1 MSITMPDGRTYT
13 YLSDGLMVNGRRVT
27 EARVDGALVYP
38 RDEWPYWVRGTYK
51 LRSRSWPYVTGFYP
65 SSGPYLESMEA
76 TAEFGLRSRL
86 PLYVEERVATGG
98 MRYPVVHATHTNV
111 SFATPQGTGSMP
123 VVDARLSAESEYR
136 IASGAHVLR
145 PRESSS
151 GLTGD
156 YSVNLWGVRLWGTG
170 VPAAALGLAGHPA
183 TPSVTYDHEGRQ
195 RRTLVAVLAFD
206 RGEYT
211 LTVMSTTLEP
221 QNPTGDRHVRTF
233 SDTALGNFSLGCAWA
248 GEAVSYMS
256 TYIPGLTIAQMIEE
270 DPWITHGWLKTRWDC
285 ELTLEHSPSPWVSV
299 QEWADESWRQ
309 ADALERLLEGR

>member
-1 MSITMPDGRTYT
+1 MPDGRTYT

-38 RDEWPYWVRGTYK
+38 REEWPYWVRGTYG
-51 LRSRSWPYVTGFYP
+51 LRSRSWPYVTGLYP

-76 TAEFGLRSRL
+76 TAEFELRSRL

-98 MRYPVVHATHTNV
+98 MRYPVVHAILAYV
-111 SFATPQGTGSMP
+111 DFATPQGTGSMP

-136 IASGAHVLR
+136 IARGAHVLR

-156 YSVNLWGVRLWGTG
+156 YSVDLWGTRLWGTG
-170 VPAAALGLAGHPA
+170 VPAAALGLAA
-183 TPSVTYDHEGRQ
+183 WTTSVVYDHEGRQ
-195 RRTLVAVLAFD
+195 RRPLGAVLVFD
-206 RGEYT
+206 RGEYVS
-211 LTVMSTTLEP
+211 TVMSTTLEP
-221 QNPTGDRHVRTF
+221 QNPTGDYHVLTWP
-233 SDTALGNFSLGCAWA
+233 DKTLGSFSLGCAWA

-256 TYIPGLTIAQMIEE
+256 TYIPGKTIAQMIEAN
-270 DPWITHGWLKTRWDC
+270 PWITCGWLKTRWDC

-309 ADALERLLEGR
+309 ADALKRLLEGR

>member
-1 MSITMPDGRTYT
+1 MSVTMPDGRTYT

-76 TAEFGLRSRL
+76 TAEFELRSRL

-98 MRYPVVHATHTNV
+98 MRYPVVYATHTYV
-111 SFATPQGTGSMP
+111 YFASPQGSRSMP

-136 IASGAHVLR
+136 IARGAHVLH

-156 YSVNLWGVRLWGTG
+156 YSVDLWGVKLWGCG
-170 VPAAALGLAGHPA
+170 VPAAALGFALA
-183 TPSVTYDHEGRQ
+183 TSSVAYDHEGHQ
-195 RRTLVAVLAFD
+195 RHTLVAVLAFN

-211 LTVMSTTLEP
+211 STVMSTTLEP
-221 QNPTGDRHVRTF
+221 QNPTGDFHVLTW
-233 SDTALGNFSLGCAWA
+233 SDKALGNFSLGCAWA

-256 TYIPGLTIAQMIEE
+256 TYIPGKTIAQMIEAN
-270 DPWITHGWLKTRWDC
+270 PWITHGWLKTRWDC
-285 ELTLEHSPSPWVSV
+285 ELTLEHSPSPWGSV

-309 ADALERLLEGR
+309 ADALKRLLEGR

>member
-38 RDEWPYWVRGTYK
+38 REEWPYWVRGTYR
-51 LRSRSWPYVTGFYP
+51 LRSRTWPYVTGFYP

-86 PLYVEERVATGG
+86 PLYVEERAATGG
-98 MRYPVVHATHTNV
+98 MRYPVVHATHAHVN
-111 SFATPQGTGSMP
+111 FATHQGTGSMP

-136 IASGAHVLR
+136 IARGAHVLR

-156 YSVNLWGVRLWGTG
+156 YSVDLWGTRLWGCG
-170 VPAAALGLAGHPA
+170 VPAAALGLAAG
-183 TPSVTYDHEGRQ
+183 TPSVVYDHEGRQ
-195 RRTLVAVLAFD
+195 RRPLGAVLAFD
-206 RGEYT
+206 RGKYVS
-211 LTVMSTTLEP
+211 TVMSTTLEP
-221 QNPTGDRHVRTF
+221 QNPTGDYHVLTWL
-233 SDTALGNFSLGCAWA
+233 DKTLGSFSLGCAWA

-256 TYIPGLTIAQMIEE
+256 TYIPGKTIAQMIEAN
-270 DPWITHGWLKTRWDC
+270 PWITRGWLKTRWDC
-285 ELTLEHSPSPWVSV
+285 ELTLEHSPSPWGSV

-309 ADALERLLEGR
+309 ADALKRLLEGR

>member
-38 RDEWPYWVRGTYK
+38 REEWPYWVRGTYK

-76 TAEFGLRSRL
+76 TAEFELRSRL

-98 MRYPVVHATHTNV
+98 MRYPVVHATHTYV

-123 VVDARLSAESEYR
+123 VVDVRLSAESEYR
-136 IASGAHVLR
+136 IARGAHVLR

-156 YSVNLWGVRLWGTG
+156 YSVDLWGVQLWGTG

-183 TPSVTYDHEGRQ
+183 TPSVAYDHGGRQ

-211 LTVMSTTLEP
+211 STIMSTTLEP
-221 QNPTGDRHVRTF
+221 QNPTGDMHVRTF

-256 TYIPGLTIAQMIEE
+256 TYIPGLTIAQMIEA
-270 DPWITHGWLKTRWDC
+270 DPWITRGWLKTRWDC

-309 ADALERLLEGR
+309 ADALKRLLEGR

>member
-51 LRSRSWPYVTGFYP
+51 LRSRSWPYVTGFHP
-65 SSGPYLESMEA
+65 SSGLYLESMEA
-76 TAEFGLRSRL
+76 TAEFELRSRL

-98 MRYPVVHATHTNV
+98 MRYPVVHATHAHV
-111 SFATPQGTGSMP
+111 YFATTQGTRRMP

-136 IASGAHVLR
+136 IGRGAHVLR

-156 YSVNLWGVRLWGTG
+156 YSVDLWGVKLWGTG

-195 RRTLVAVLAFD
+195 RRTLVAVLVFD
-206 RGEYT
+206 RNEYT
-211 LTVMSTTLEP
+211 STIMSTTLEP
-221 QNPTGDRHVRTF
+221 QNPTGDYHVLTQ
-233 SDTALGNFSLGCAWA
+233 SDKALGRFSLGCAWA

-256 TYIPGLTIAQMIEE
+256 TYFPGLTIAQMIEA
-270 DPWITHGWLKTRWDC
+270 DPWVTRGWLKTRWDC
-285 ELTLEHSPSPWVSV
+285 ELTLEHSPSPWGSV

-309 ADALERLLEGR
+309 ADALGRLLEGR

>member
-98 MRYPVVHATHTNV
+98 MRYPVVHATHTHV
-111 SFATPQGTGSMP
+111 YFATPQGTGSMP
-123 VVDARLSAESEYR
+123 AVDARLSAESEYR
-136 IASGAHVLR
+136 IARGAHVLR

-156 YSVNLWGVRLWGTG
+156 YSVSLSGTKLWGCG
-170 VPAAALGLAGHPA
+170 VPAAALGLAAGAPF
-183 TPSVTYDHEGRQ
+183 VTYDHEGRQ
-195 RRTLVAVLAFD
+195 CRTLAAVLVFD

-211 LTVMSTTLEP
+211 STVMSTTLEP
-221 QNPTGDRHVRTF
+221 QNPTGDYHVLTW
-233 SDTALGNFSLGCAWA
+233 SDKVLGNFSLGCTWA

-256 TYIPGLTIAQMIEE
+256 TYMPGRTIAQMIEA
-270 DPWITHGWLKTRWDC
+270 DPWITRGWLKTRWDC
-285 ELTLEHSPSPWVSV
+285 ELTLEHSPSPWGSV

-309 ADALERLLEGR
+309 ADALKRLLEGR

>member
-76 TAEFGLRSRL
+76 TAEFELRSRL

-98 MRYPVVHATHTNV
+98 MRYPVVHATHTHV
-111 SFATPQGTGSMP
+111 YFASPQGSRSMP

-136 IASGAHVLR
+136 IARGAHVLR

-156 YSVNLWGVRLWGTG
+156 YSVDLWGVKLWGCG
-170 VPAAALGLAGHPA
+170 VPAAALGLALAG
-183 TPSVTYDHEGRQ
+183 PSVAYDHEGHQ
-195 RRTLVAVLAFD
+195 RHTLVAVLVFD
-206 RGEYT
+206 RDEYT
-211 LTVMSTTLEP
+211 STVMSTTLEP
-221 QNPTGDRHVRTF
+221 QNPTGDRHVRTS

-256 TYIPGLTIAQMIEE
+256 TYIPGLTIAQMIEA
-270 DPWITHGWLKTRWDC
+270 DPWVTHGWLKTRWDC
-285 ELTLEHSPSPWVSV
+285 ELTLEHSPSPWGSV

-309 ADALERLLEGR
+309 ADALKRLLEGR

>member
-51 LRSRSWPYVTGFYP
+51 LRSRSWPYVTGFHP

-76 TAEFGLRSRL
+76 TAEFELRSRL

-98 MRYPVVHATHTNV
+98 MRYPVVHATHTHV
-111 SFATPQGTGSMP
+111 YFASPQGSRSMP

-136 IASGAHVLR
+136 IARGAHVLR

-156 YSVNLWGVRLWGTG
+156 YSVDLWGVKLWGCG
-170 VPAAALGLAGHPA
+170 VPAAALGLALA
-183 TPSVTYDHEGRQ
+183 TSSVAYDHGGRQ
-195 RRTLVAVLAFD
+195 CHTLVAVLAFE

-211 LTVMSTTLEP
+211 STVMSTTLEP

-233 SDTALGNFSLGCAWA
+233 YDTALGDFSLGCAWA

-256 TYIPGLTIAQMIEE
+256 TYIPGLTIAQMIEA
-270 DPWITHGWLKTRWDC
+270 DPWITRGWLKTRWDC
-285 ELTLEHSPSPWVSV
+285 ELTLEHSPSPWGSV

-309 ADALERLLEGR
+309 ADALKRLLEGR

>member
-123 VVDARLSAESEYR
+123 AVDARLSAESEYR
-136 IASGAHVLR
+136 IARGAHVLR

-156 YSVNLWGVRLWGTG
+156 YSVSLWGVQLWGTG
-170 VPAAALGLAGHPA
+170 VPAAALGLAGHP
-183 TPSVTYDHEGRQ
+183 TSPSVTYDHEGRQ
-195 RRTLVAVLAFD
+195 RSTLVAVLAFN

-211 LTVMSTTLEP
+211 STIMSTTLEP
-221 QNPTGDRHVRTF
+221 QNPTCDRHVRTF

-256 TYIPGLTIAQMIEE
+256 TYIPGLTIAQMIEAN
-270 DPWITHGWLKTRWDC
+270 PWITRGWLKTRWDC

-309 ADALERLLEGR
+309 ADALKRLLEGR

>member
-1 MSITMPDGRTYT
+1 MPDGRTYT

-65 SSGPYLESMEA
+65 SSGPHLESMEA
-76 TAEFGLRSRL
+76 TAEFELRSRL

-98 MRYPVVHATHTNV
+98 MRYPVVHATHTKV

-136 IASGAHVLR
+136 IARGAHVLR

-156 YSVNLWGVRLWGTG
+156 YSVSLWGVQLWGCG
-170 VPAAALGLAGHPA
+170 VPAAALGLAVAG
-183 TPSVTYDHEGRQ
+183 PSVTYDHEGRQ
-195 RRTLVAVLAFD
+195 SHTLVAVLAFG
-206 RGEYT
+206 RSEYAS
-211 LTVMSTTLEP
+211 TVMSTTLEP
-221 QNPTGDRHVRTF
+221 QNPTGDYHVLTW
-233 SDTALGNFSLGCAWA
+233 SDKALGNFSLGCAWA

-256 TYIPGLTIAQMIEE
+256 TYIPGKTIAQMIEE
-270 DPWITHGWLKTRWDC
+270 NPWVTRGWLKTRWDC
-285 ELTLEHSPSPWVSV
+285 ELTLEHSPSPWGSV

-309 ADALERLLEGR
+309 ADALKRLLEGR

>member
-1 MSITMPDGRTYT
+1 MPDGRTYT
-13 YLSDGLMVNGRRVT
+13 YLSESLMVNGRCVR

-38 RDEWPYWVRGTYK
+38 REEWPYWVRGTYK
-51 LRSRSWPYVTGFYP
+51 LRSRTWPYVTGSYP

-123 VVDARLSAESEYR
+123 AVDARLSAESEYR
-136 IASGAHVLR
+136 IARGAHVLR

-151 GLTGD
+151 GFTGD
-156 YSVNLWGVRLWGTG
+156 YSVSLWGVQLWGTG
-170 VPAAALGLAGHPA
+170 VPAAALGLAGHP
-183 TPSVTYDHEGRQ
+183 TSPSVTYDHEGRQ
-195 RRTLVAVLAFD
+195 RSTLVAVLAFN

-211 LTVMSTTLEP
+211 STIMSTTLEP
-221 QNPTGDRHVRTF
+221 QNPTCDRHVRTF

-256 TYIPGLTIAQMIEE
+256 TYIPGLTIAQMIE
-270 DPWITHGWLKTRWDC
+270 DNPWITCGWLKTRWDC

-309 ADALERLLEGR
+309 ADALKRLLEGR

>member
-76 TAEFGLRSRL
+76 TAEFELRSRL

-98 MRYPVVHATHTNV
+98 MRYPVVHATHTHV
-111 SFATPQGTGSMP
+111 YFASPQGSRSMP

-136 IASGAHVLR
+136 IARGAHVLR

-156 YSVNLWGVRLWGTG
+156 YSVDLWGVKLWGCG
-170 VPAAALGLAGHPA
+170 VPAAALGLALA
-183 TPSVTYDHEGRQ
+183 ASSVAYDHEGHQ
-195 RRTLVAVLAFD
+195 RHTLVAVLVFE
-206 RGEYT
+206 RSEYT
-211 LTVMSTTLEP
+211 STVMSTTLEP
-221 QNPTGDRHVRTF
+221 QNPTGDRHVCTF

-256 TYIPGLTIAQMIEE
+256 TYIPGKTIAQMIEAN
-270 DPWITHGWLKTRWDC
+270 PWITRGWLKTRWDC

-309 ADALERLLEGR
+309 ADALKRLLEGR